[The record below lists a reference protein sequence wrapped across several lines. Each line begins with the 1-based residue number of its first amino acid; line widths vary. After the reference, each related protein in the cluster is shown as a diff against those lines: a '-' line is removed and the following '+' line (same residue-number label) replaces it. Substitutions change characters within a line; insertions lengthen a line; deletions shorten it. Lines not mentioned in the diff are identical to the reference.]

1 VKNVTLTF
9 LVGVA
14 LASAISAATLW
25 KDPGP
30 VTSLDLRHG
39 VGGAEMVPQ
48 PPFLF
53 QEEVPG
59 GTSPK
64 IRVTD
69 ANKRVW
75 TVKFGPEAKAEV
87 LASRLAWAAG
97 YFAEPMYFVKEATLE
112 NVAKLT
118 RAEPFVDRSN
128 QNRIRDARFELFD
141 PLLYKFQPRSSW
153 TFETKGL
160 GDANQLA
167 GLRLLMMLVSN
178 WDIKPENTAIVT
190 MNGEPYYAFTD
201 WGATMGRW
209 GDITGRSKWDCSGY
223 AKQSEKFVDEVDGG
237 YVHFNYEG
245 KKTSQTARNIKVEN
259 VRWFVDRM
267 GALTDDQLRAAAEAA
282 GATPDESVCFVNGI
296 RSRLNQLKTV
306 AEGGDNPGTV
316 TRTRTVTK
324 TKTVQVQ

>member
-1 VKNVTLTF
+1 VKTVTLT
-9 LVGVA
+9 LLIGVA
-14 LASAISAATLW
+14 LANAAVAATLW
-25 KDPGP
+25 KNPGP

-39 VGGAEMVPQ
+39 VGGAELAPK

-69 ANKRVW
+69 ASKRVW

-97 YFAEPMYFVKEATLE
+97 YFVEPLYFVKEARVE

-128 QNRIRDARFELFD
+128 GNLIRDARFELFD
-141 PLLYKFQPRSSW
+141 PMLFKFQPQSQW
-153 TFETKGL
+153 TFETDGL
-160 GDANQLA
+160 GDPNQLA
-167 GLRLLMMLVSN
+167 GLRLLTMLVSN
-178 WDIKPENTAIVT
+178 WDVKPENTAIVT
-190 MNGEPYYAFTD
+190 TNGEPFFAFTD

-209 GDITGRSKWDCSGY
+209 GDITGRSKWDCEGY
-223 AKQSEKFVDEVDGG
+223 SKQSEKFVDGVDGG
-237 YVHFNYEG
+237 FVYFNYEG
-245 KKTSQTARNIKVEN
+245 KKTSLTARNIKVEN

-267 GALTDDQLRAAAEAA
+267 GALTDNQLRAAADAA
-282 GATPDESVCFVNGI
+282 GATPNESACFTNAI
-296 RSRLNQLKTV
+296 RSRLDQLKAV
-306 AEGGDNPGTV
+306 ADGAGEGGTV

-324 TKTVQVQ
+324 KTTVKVQ